1 MRNVVPTTLTAA
13 VLLLGAGA
21 VPAERI
27 MTWVDADGVRHF
39 SQSPP
44 TGPVEQLKTLDIEPA
59 PTATAD
65 PARLDTIRAVA
76 SELEAARLAREA
88 ARTPPRPETP
98 PPPATP
104 PPERVIVVPATP
116 YGSAPWL
123 HSSPPRHRPRDQRD
137 HKHRPPADEDRPP
150 RRPPAMVLP
159 DL

>member
-1 MRNVVPTTLTAA
+1 MRNVVPTILTAA

-27 MTWVDADGVRHF
+27 MTWVDADGIRHF

-44 TGPVEQLKTLDIEPA
+44 TGPVEQLKALDIESAPA
-59 PTATAD
+59 AATDPT
-65 PARLDTIRAVA
+65 RLDTIRAVA

-88 ARTPPRPETP
+88 ARTPPRQETP
-98 PPPATP
+98 TPPAAP
-104 PPERVIVVPATP
+104 PPERVIVVPAAP
-116 YGSAPWL
+116 YGSVPWL
-123 HSSPPRHRPRDQRD
+123 HSYPPRHRPRDERD
-137 HKHRPPADEDRPP
+137 HDHRPPTNADRPP

>member
-21 VPAERI
+21 VLAERI

-76 SELEAARLAREA
+76 SELEAARLQLLRQMGAPMFQTAPAFEPVSEPGTDGESLDDPA
-88 ARTPPRPETP
+88 ARLAIARRLRPELTE
-98 PPPATP
+98 A
-104 PPERVIVVPATP
+104 R
-116 YGSAPWL
+116 L
-123 HSSPPRHRPRDQRD
+123 R
-137 HKHRPPADEDRPP
+137 
-150 RRPPAMVLP
+150 L
-159 DL
+159 